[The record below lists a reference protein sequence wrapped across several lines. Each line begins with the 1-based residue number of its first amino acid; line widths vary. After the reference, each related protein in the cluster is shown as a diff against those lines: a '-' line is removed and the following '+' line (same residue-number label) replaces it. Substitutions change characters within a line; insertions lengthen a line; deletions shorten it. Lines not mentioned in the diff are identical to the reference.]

1 MMRHGLQ
8 NMGSVCKKALKMLQD
23 GASQDCTTCIQEI
36 VMVPVNTLSKSYV
49 LLVSPCYT
57 KFAVA
62 CVLRCNLNHQ

>member
-1 MMRHGLQ
+1 MLHHGWQ
-8 NMGSVCKKALKMLQD
+8 NIDSVCEKALKVLQD

-36 VMVPVNTLSKSYV
+36 VMVPVATLSKSYV

-62 CVLRCNLNHQ
+62 CVLRCNLNHH